1 MVFEKL
7 KKIIVEEVGLD
18 EEDITLEASFEGLG
32 FDSLDEVTVQLQIE
46 DEFDIEIPYDEA
58 VKIETV
64 GDAVEYIE
72 NHM

>member
-18 EEDITLEASFEGLG
+18 EEDITLEASFEDLG

-58 VKIETV
+58 VKLKTV
-64 GDAVEYIE
+64 GDAVEYIQE
-72 NHM
+72 HM